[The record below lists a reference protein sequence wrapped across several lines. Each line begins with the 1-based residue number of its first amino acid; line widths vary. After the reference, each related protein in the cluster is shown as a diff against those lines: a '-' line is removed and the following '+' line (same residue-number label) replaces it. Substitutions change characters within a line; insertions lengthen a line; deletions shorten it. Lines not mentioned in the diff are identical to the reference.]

1 MVGSVD
7 GGPSD
12 ASSACSPANWA
23 GVRLTAPTGL
33 SGPVTPVNS
42 PLLLID
48 CSPAAIACASSQA
61 GCLSL

>member
-1 MVGSVD
+1 MVGSVE

-12 ASSACSPANWA
+12 ASSACRPANWA

-42 PLLLID
+42 PLCTIF
-48 CSPAAIACASSQA
+48 CSPAAITRGLSQA
-61 GCLSL
+61 GCFSL